1 MKKILTT
8 LTILIIFI
16 LAPIMTAANYAFA
29 DGAENGANGA
39 DKTTVPTDIFLPTSY
54 LQYYK
59 LDNPYA
65 ICRYEENGDEFVA
78 ISHAGAIV
86 IYRYSGATGSEQF
99 RSIQISGSPSIGVS
113 SIAKYKNFLL
123 FTQWS
128 NICYIDVSDFDSVG
142 GKTQVKTGYACS
154 NSFSVSGDE
163 IAVTTTEGITYYDLS
178 IGEDGSLNF
187 RQRTGKKYNYETNN
201 PSAVL
206 LTDDGKTY
214 FYSADAKAVYEYASA
229 TSGERKIADNV
240 ENVKSIA
247 KSKETGDE
255 VYFSSSDG
263 LFSVNPDSADS
274 SAKKICGVS
283 SDGEKDLGKLWNP
296 KGLCVVNG
304 NLWVVDADNSDKDNS
319 INAVQEFDLK
329 SGAFTDF
336 AITTNSKAVNRLTA
350 NASDITVCGDKIY
363 ALDDDRIVVINGANK
378 AAEERT
384 YNRINLDAKVGNFA
398 VFGDYIAFSSFNSSS
413 QTSKITAT
421 KIVPSADGNDPI
433 LSLETL
439 YDSGNSLSSI
449 QIKDVTAM
457 DDVFYFVGSQLNHPV
472 LYSFNAKTA
481 DGLKT
486 LARFD
491 DIDGAVTHVAADP
504 FNSVYFSVK
513 IPGGSGYDV
522 YKYENEKKTLVKRVS
537 SAKNLLSLQTDL
549 DGKIYL
555 LYENNALECYN
566 GDEKVFAKTLETSKN
581 LGDIKPAAAMCL
593 SCDSRY
599 AYFVFAGLILR
610 SANPDDM
617 QISTPHTISVPAGF
631 KTEFSK
637 NETYGKLR
645 KGAKLFE
652 INAAELSGEFFA
664 FEKFATENGT
674 DDYAIK
680 DLGGKY
686 YLVIKNKRAAVARK
700 TDFIES
706 SAFSVKPLEK
716 KGYAIT
722 SFKAYALPVLNGA
735 FATSLTA
742 EKYAELT
749 VTGTLEFNG
758 DRYYS
763 VKTGDLEGFI
773 PQTFVKDS
781 FLSESEYS
789 GIENAYV
796 YAKGGA
802 DVFAEDLTTKTDSIS
817 SYKKVVILSVSN
829 DYAKIVYDG
838 KIGYV
843 KSEHIVKNS
852 KRNAVKAAAIIILA
866 FSLFVTA
873 SYFEK
878 RYLMKSDN

>member
-1 MKKILTT
+1 MKKIPIT
-8 LTILIIFI
+8 LTILIIFA
-16 LAPIMTAANYAFA
+16 LATIFPAASYTGAKA
-29 DGAENGANGA
+29 DGAESA
-39 DKTTVPTDIFLPTSY
+39 TVRTDIFLPTSY

-99 RSIQISGSPSIGVS
+99 RSVPISGSPSIGVS

-128 NICYIDVSDFDSVG
+128 NICYIDVSDFDSLG
-142 GKTQVKTGYACS
+142 EKTQVKTGYACS

-178 IGEDGSLNF
+178 VSEDGALNF
-187 RQRTGKKYNYETNN
+187 KQRTGKKYNYETNN
-201 PSAVL
+201 PSAVF

-229 TSGERKIADNV
+229 TSGERKIAENV

-247 KSKETGDE
+247 KSKETGNKI
-255 VYFSSSDG
+255 YFSSSDG
-263 LFSVNPDSADS
+263 LFAVDPDSADS
-274 SAKKICGVS
+274 SVKEICKVS
-283 SDGEKDLGKLWNP
+283 TEGEKDLGKLWNP
-296 KGLCVVNG
+296 KGICVVNG

-319 INAVQEFDLK
+319 INAVQEFDLEK
-329 SGAFTDF
+329 GEFTDF

-350 NASDITVCGDKIY
+350 SASDITVCGDKIY
-363 ALDDDRIVVINGANK
+363 ALDDDRIVVINGANGI
-378 AAEERT
+378 AEERT
-384 YNRINLDAKVGNFA
+384 YNRINLGSKVGHFA
-398 VFGDYIAFSSFNSSS
+398 VFGDYLAYSSFNLTS
-413 QTSKITAT
+413 QTSKITVA
-421 KIVPSADGNDPI
+421 KIVPPENEGDPI
-433 LSLETL
+433 LSLETIFES
-439 YDSGNSLSSI
+439 DKNLSSI
-449 QIKDVTAM
+449 EIKDIAAM
-457 DDVFYFVGSQLNHPV
+457 DGVFYFVGSQLNHPV
-472 LYSFNAKTA
+472 LYSFDAEAA
-481 DGLKT
+481 DGLKQI
-486 LARFD
+486 ARFD
-491 DIDGAVTHVAADP
+491 DVDGAVTHVTADP
-504 FNSVYFSVK
+504 FNSIYFSVK
-513 IPGGSGYDV
+513 IPGGSGYDI
-522 YKYENEKKTLVKRVS
+522 YRYENGLKTRINRITTTKK
-537 SAKNLLSLQTDL
+537 LLSLQTDL

-555 LYENNALECYN
+555 LYENNAVECYN
-566 GDEKVFAKTLETSKN
+566 GATRVFSKTLETSKN

-617 QISTPHTISVPAGF
+617 QIATPYTISVPSGF

-637 NETYGKLR
+637 DEKYGKLR
-645 KGAKLFE
+645 EGAKLFE
-652 INAAELSGEFFA
+652 IDVTDLSGEYFA
-664 FEKFATENGT
+664 FEKFAIENGK

-686 YLVIKNKRAAVARK
+686 YLVIKDKRAAVARK

-706 SAFSVKPLEK
+706 SAFSVTPLEK

-722 SFKAYALPVLNGA
+722 GFKAYALPVLNA
-735 FATSLTA
+735 AYATSLTT

-749 VTGTLEFNG
+749 VTGTLAFNG
-758 DRYYS
+758 DEYYS
-763 VKTGDLEGFI
+763 VKSGDKEGLI
-773 PQTFVKDS
+773 PKTFVKDS
-781 FLSESEYS
+781 FLSETKYS

-802 DVFAEDLTTKTDSIS
+802 DVYADDLATKTDSIS
-817 SYKKVVILSVSN
+817 SYKKVVVLSVSG
-829 DYAKIVYDG
+829 DYAKILYDG
-838 KIGYV
+838 KTGYV
-843 KSEHIVKNS
+843 RSEYIVKNS

-878 RYLMKSDN
+878 RYLMKSE